1 MQSYINVHKMVQN
14 RREAACGGV
23 GVGPRV
29 ILVGPTDAG
38 KSTVCRLL
46 VNWAVRSGH
55 EPTLVDLDV
64 GKWRCSAVRCARAAI
79 WAAPGRRVGALL
91 GAALLCWMRL
101 RGALRSRP
109 P

>member
-1 MQSYINVHKMVQN
+1 MQSYLNVHKMVHN
-14 RREAACGGV
+14 RREQARSSG

-46 VNWAVRSGH
+46 VNWAVRSGF

-64 GKWRCSAVRCARAAI
+64 GGWQ
-79 WAAPGRRVGALL
+79 GA
-91 GAALLCWMRL
+91 G
-101 RGALRSRP
+101 G
-109 P
+109 